1 MNNIFTSQ
9 NLDRCV
15 ITGGEVIKVLDLG
28 QHSYADTF
36 IAEEQVGLSEP
47 VFPLQVNLCPLS
59 GHLQLA
65 YVSDAEE
72 RYNLYPYSYTSSNS
86 AFSRNH
92 WDSYAAEVKA
102 DHNPTNLVV
111 EVGSN
116 DGYLVGQFKDKC
128 EVLGIDLASQMVELA
143 RANGVDT
150 LHAAF
155 GTDMAT
161 DVLAAHGTADV
172 VMANNVLNH
181 ANDPV
186 DFVQAA
192 STLIGNDGVFIF
204 EMPYWLS
211 MIESG
216 RFVDMVYHEHISY
229 FTAKSVRELLDKANL
244 VAVDIKIVNY
254 HGGSLR
260 VTAASKSNNIETE
273 KMSQFIDKEE
283 AVGLFSESFYQELT
297 AKFLQQRNEWLSKF
311 YAFKE
316 QNPDAVV
323 IGVGAAAKANTWLNW
338 HGIGK
343 NDLAFVTD
351 SSEFKQGK
359 YTPLTRIPITGD
371 EVFANYDN
379 PVALVLSWN
388 IGEGLKNALL
398 QINPNTTFISQ

>member
-1 MNNIFTSQ
+1 MSNIFTSKH
-9 NLDRCV
+9 LDKCV
-15 ITGGEVIKVLDLG
+15 LTGAPVTKVLDLG

-36 IAEEQVGLSEP
+36 IAEDQLCMSEP
-47 VFPLQVNLCPLS
+47 VFPLQVYLCKES
-59 GHLQLA
+59 GHLQLG

-92 WDSYAAEVKA
+92 WDSYAKEVKET
-102 DHNPTNLVV
+102 HNPTNLVV

-116 DGYLVGQFKDKC
+116 DGYLVGQFKNQC
-128 EVLGIDLASQMVELA
+128 QVLGIDLASQMVELA
-143 RANGVDT
+143 KANGVNT

-161 DVLAAHGTADV
+161 DVLSAHGTADV

-192 STLIGNDGVFIF
+192 STLIGNSGVFIF

-260 VTAASKSNNIETE
+260 VTAASKSNNAESDAME
-273 KMSQFIDKEE
+273 QFVCKEE
-283 AVGLFSESFYQELT
+283 AVGLFNESFYADLT
-297 AKFLQQRNEWLSKF
+297 AKFVAQRNDWLSRF
-311 YAFKE
+311 YQFKDA
-316 QNPDAVV
+316 NPDAVV

-359 YTPLTRIPITGD
+359 HTPLTRIPIAGD
-371 EVFANYDN
+371 EIFANYEN

-388 IGEGLKNALL
+388 IGEGLKKALL
-398 QINPNTTFISQ
+398 SINPNTTFISQ